1 MDSRKENR
9 RGAKKQMDSS
19 NKYVEE
25 AFESGGVRGVLH
37 TPERPNGE
45 AFALTHGAGSN
56 CNAPL
61 LQTLTRAFTE
71 AGYLVL
77 RYDLPFRQQRPKG
90 PPFPAAA
97 ARDREGVVQAVSAV
111 RGLAPGRII
120 AGGHS
125 YGGRQTAMAAAE
137 NAGLA
142 DALLLLSYPLHP
154 PNRPEQKRTSFFPDL
169 RTPALFVHGTSD
181 GFATTEELR
190 GAVALIPAR
199 TELLAVQGA
208 GHDLKKSTDLAAQV
222 LERLRTLLDNP
233 SV

>member
-1 MDSRKENR
+1 LRTP
-9 RGAKKQMDSS
+9 KQ
-19 NKYVEE
+19 
-25 AFESGGVRGVLH
+25 
-37 TPERPNGE
+37 PNGD

-61 LQTLTRAFTE
+61 LQILTRAFAE
-71 AGYLVL
+71 EGYTVL

-97 ARDREGVVQAVSAV
+97 ARDREGVGLAVAAL
-111 RGLAPGRII
+111 RGLAPGRIF

-137 NAGLA
+137 RAELA

-181 GFATTEELR
+181 GFATLEELR
-190 GAVALIPAR
+190 CAMELIPAR
-199 TELLAVQGA
+199 TGLLPVEGA
-208 GHDLKKSTDLAAQV
+208 GHDLKRSGDLAAQV
-222 LERLRTLLDNP
+222 LNRLRTLLAGD
-233 SV
+233 SA